1 MKNKRGFI
9 SMTLVYSFLTLFLF
23 IMAAIMLSQREKT
36 NYINYINDKVDEDME
51 NFKGKSSTLMK
62 RMLEDNTVTDG
73 SMFSIGQIANNA
85 IGNGNGLYYIDGGTG
100 DNVKT
105 DENNDKVGSRI
116 YFFRGQVN
124 NNNVLISKISAGGTK
139 KYCFKIIRTNEN
151 SSIRMMF
158 VGETT
163 SNQCNV
169 TNSGLSSKYDLYDND
184 NAFVGYMH
192 GKAEKLLTG
201 APASI
206 TNGYIF
212 QNRLTANPPTLLP
225 GEAVDSYKHSRYED
239 THNFYTHDLDMI
251 AADSTPK
258 YFFKHNYTLEY
269 NDNES
274 EIKKIVDK
282 WYSENLASM
291 GNMMSDAYY
300 CNDRSIGFVNLE
312 NYDNN
317 GYSDIATT
325 YGNGL
330 SYSFK
335 CKNEQD
341 RFSLSIYNGG
351 YNTAINSLIYPVGL
365 PTASDIAFAGGA
377 KFEDNNNYYLN
388 MNRSYWTMTPE
399 AFNTTAR
406 VLYVN
411 ASGKILGDT
420 PTESKSVFPVISIRP
435 DMIVKTGKGTSADP
449 YVIEVS
455 VQE

>member
-36 NYINYINDKVDEDME
+36 NYINYINDKVSEDME

-62 RMLEDNTVTDG
+62 RIIEDNTVTDG
-73 SMFSIGQIANNA
+73 SIFSIGSIANNA
-85 IGNGNGLYYIDGGTG
+85 IGNGNGLYYIEGGTG
-100 DNVKT
+100 DNVVT

-116 YFFRGQVN
+116 YFFRGQVS
-124 NNNVLISKISAGGTK
+124 NNNVMISKISSGGTK

-151 SSIRMMF
+151 GGIRMMF

-192 GKAEKLLTG
+192 GKAEKLLNG

-206 TNGYIF
+206 SNGHIF
-212 QNRLTANPPTLLP
+212 QNRLNANPPTLLP
-225 GEAVDSYKHSRYED
+225 GEEENSYKHTRYED
-239 THNFYTHDLDMI
+239 THNFYTHDLDMVSS
-251 AADSTPK
+251 DSTPK
-258 YFFKHNYTLEY
+258 YFFKYNYTLEY

-274 EIKKIVDK
+274 EVKKIVDN
-282 WYSENLASM
+282 WYADNLASL
-291 GNMMSDAYY
+291 GNVMSDAYY
-300 CNDRSIGFVNLE
+300 CNDRSIGFVLSE
-312 NYDNN
+312 NYDDN

-325 YGNGL
+325 YGNRL
-330 SYSFK
+330 SYSFI

-377 KFEDNNNYYLN
+377 GYEDNNNYYLN

-399 AFNTTAR
+399 SFNTTAR

-435 DMIVKTGKGTSADP
+435 DIIVKTGKGTNADP
-449 YVIEVS
+449 YLIEIS